1 MIVTIFKDLSKT
13 NTPFYRDIDFIL
25 QRIKNG
31 TSKELIQQ
39 ISAEQDKTKR
49 NELKAKL
56 PAICFSGQFSKRNDN
71 SLIQHSG
78 LICLDFDNY
87 TNQDE
92 LTADLER
99 YRKDKYTFASFISPS
114 GNGFKMLV
122 KIPPEPD
129 YHKNYFE
136 ALSEYYNNQHFDV
149 TSKNLSRIC
158 FESYDKDI
166 YINKESEV
174 WTEKKEHHSYSYID
188 KEPLIKLSN
197 ENEIINRLYK
207 WFTKNYPLEPGNR
220 NSNLFILAS
229 AFSDYGIH
237 KVEAV
242 RFCSQFAQQ
251 DFTYAEIER
260 TISSAYAKGAA
271 NFGMK
276 YFEDNE
282 SLKFVK
288 REIKSGKSIHEIK
301 KSIPTISDDAL
312 SKIKTDVTSDDFWEF
327 TKKGGVIINSYNFKI
342 WLESYGFYKY
352 YPEGSD
358 GFIFVRVVNNLIEN
372 TSEEKIKD
380 FVLNTLLTLQ
390 EFKVYEHMASST
402 RYFKEDFLNILDSKE
417 IVFKDDTQDDA
428 YIYFRN
434 AAVRVTKSN
443 IEVIDYLNLDGFVW
457 RKHIIEDDFERTNF
471 KECDYE
477 KFILLVSSSDIQRKL
492 SLETTI
498 GYLMHSYKK
507 SANNKAIIL
516 NDETISDN
524 PNGGSGKGIFWNAL
538 SKVKRVSDING
549 KGFSFDKTFPYQTV
563 SADTQILVFDDVQK
577 NFKFENLFS
586 VITEGITL
594 EKKNKDAIKIPVS
607 KSPKIIITTNYTIGG
622 VGGSFERR
630 KWELEFSSYFSAK
643 HTPLAEFGKM
653 LFDEWDRKEWLMF
666 YNYMLHC
673 LQLYLKKGLVKHDF
687 QNLETRKFIKETSF
701 EFYEWVNEED
711 NIQHNVRIYKTTL
724 FDRFLE
730 EYPDYKKWLSQ
741 KKFWQWVDVYCQHNK
756 FDIEKGRDMSGR
768 FIQINTY
775 VKPKM
780 EDIF

>member
-1 MIVTIFKDLSKT
+1 
-13 NTPFYRDIDFIL
+13 
-25 QRIKNG
+25 
-31 TSKELIQQ
+31 
-39 ISAEQDKTKR
+39 
-49 NELKAKL
+49 
-56 PAICFSGQFSKRNDN
+56 
-71 SLIQHSG
+71 
-78 LICLDFDNY
+78 
-87 TNQDE
+87 
-92 LTADLER
+92 
-99 YRKDKYTFASFISPS
+99 
-114 GNGFKMLV
+114 
-122 KIPPEPD
+122 
-129 YHKNYFE
+129 
-136 ALSEYYNNQHFDV
+136 
-149 TSKNLSRIC
+149 
-158 FESYDKDI
+158 
-166 YINKESEV
+166 
-174 WTEKKEHHSYSYID
+174 
-188 KEPLIKLSN
+188 
-197 ENEIINRLYK
+197 
-207 WFTKNYPLEPGNR
+207 
-220 NSNLFILAS
+220 
-229 AFSDYGIH
+229 
-237 KVEAV
+237 
-242 RFCSQFAQQ
+242 
-251 DFTYAEIER
+251 
-260 TISSAYAKGAA
+260 
-271 NFGMK
+271 
-276 YFEDNE
+276 
-282 SLKFVK
+282 
-288 REIKSGKSIHEIK
+288 
-301 KSIPTISDDAL
+301 
-312 SKIKTDVTSDDFWEF
+312 
-327 TKKGGVIINSYNFKI
+327 
-342 WLESYGFYKY
+342 
-352 YPEGSD
+352 
-358 GFIFVRVVNNLIEN
+358 
-372 TSEEKIKD
+372 
-380 FVLNTLLTLQ
+380 
-390 EFKVYEHMASST
+390 
-402 RYFKEDFLNILDSKE
+402 
-417 IVFKDDTQDDA
+417 
-428 YIYFRN
+428 
-434 AAVRVTKSN
+434 
-443 IEVIDYLNLDGFVW
+443 
-457 RKHIIEDDFERTNF
+457 
-471 KECDYE
+471 
-477 KFILLVSSSDIQRKL
+477 
-492 SLETTI
+492 
-498 GYLMHSYKK
+498 MHSYKK

-701 EFYEWVNEED
+701 EFYEWVNEDD